1 MLSHIRDDKMPKEAW
16 ENVKKIF
23 AANTTA
29 RKLLLRQELNNIRI
43 KDMFVLDYTIN
54 IKIICHSLGSVNIN
68 VDKDE
73 MVQVCLGSLA
83 QWFDPIRSA
92 ILGRENPPSFFDVLF
107 GKEGK
112 NNCIKNVL
120 HVPTITKN
128 LVSVGQIVE
137 QGM

>member
-73 MVQVCLGSLA
+73 MVQVCLGGLSQRFNLIRITILA
-83 QWFDPIRSA
+83 
-92 ILGRENPPSFFDVLF
+92 RENPLSFLDLQSILLLA
-107 GKEGK
+107 E
-112 NNCIKNVL
+112 N
-120 HVPTITKN
+120 HVRTKSKK
-128 LVSVGQIVE
+128 SVE
-137 QGM
+137 

>member
-1 MLSHIRDDKMPKEAW
+1 MPRCLKKSGI
-16 ENVKKIF
+16 NLKKIF
-23 AANTTA
+23 ATNTTT
-29 RKLLLRQELNNIRI
+29 RKVQLRQELNNIQQ
-43 KDMFVLDYTIN
+43 KDMSVSDYTVK
-54 IKIICHSLGSVNIN
+54 IKIICDSLGSININ